1 MPGLSANQKTQ
12 QMNDLNYLWLLAE
25 IAVLKHLRCFLSLNF
40 LAFFSLY
47 NQKRKPRDA
56 FTPQS
61 QCVCKC
67 LINGAACFELV
78 PRPAGRLWR
87 VRAMFCYGINSPL
100 NVVAAE
106 GVKGNYTHFKRII
119 NRFDSNRLHTCV
131 LKHTTMYRSLHN
143 TWSKI
148 LEINIGN
155 EQLTTNHSH

>member
-1 MPGLSANQKTQ
+1 MPGLSANQKTW

-25 IAVLKHLRCFLSLNF
+25 IALLKHLRCFLSENF

-47 NQKRKPRDA
+47 NHERKPRDA

-78 PRPAGRLWR
+78 PRPAWWTLL
-87 VRAMFCYGINSPL
+87 CYGINSPL
-100 NVVAAE
+100 NVVAVE
-106 GVKGNYTHFKRII
+106 GVKGNYTHLKRII

-131 LKHTTMYRSLHN
+131 LKHTTMYRSLNN
-143 TWSKI
+143 TWSEI
-148 LEINIGN
+148 LETNIGKAN
-155 EQLTTNHSH
+155 LTTNHSH